1 MNFKELLAVSKVFI
15 SKPRYILPTYRAT
28 IETIR
33 ICDDLYKK
41 EHHKNGKENAFR
53 HALWNYLICQK
64 CFKISRSVEAA
75 RVWSDHFTGLHEK
88 LSPNKKL
95 AKAMDLHNNRFGQ
108 ALFKGNDVPT
118 EEIILLFQEKMK
130 VAIKVSKV
138 EEVEEIEK
146 TKDKLVY
153 IED

>member
-1 MNFKELLAVSKVFI
+1 MNFKELFAVSKVFI

-28 IETIR
+28 IETIE

-64 CFKISRSVEAA
+64 CFKISGSIEAA
-75 RVWSDHFTGLHEK
+75 RSWSNQFTGLHEK
-88 LSPNKKL
+88 LSPNQKL
-95 AKAMDLHNNRFGQ
+95 AKGMDLHNNRFGQ
-108 ALFKGNDVPT
+108 KLFQGNEVPT
-118 EEIILLFQEKMK
+118 EEIIKILQEEMK
-130 VAIKVSKV
+130 EAIKVS
-138 EEVEEIEK
+138 EVKEIGK